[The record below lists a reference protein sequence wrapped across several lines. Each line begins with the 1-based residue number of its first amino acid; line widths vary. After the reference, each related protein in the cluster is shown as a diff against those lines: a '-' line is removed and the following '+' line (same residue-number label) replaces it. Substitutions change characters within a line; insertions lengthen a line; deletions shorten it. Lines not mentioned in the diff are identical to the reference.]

1 MKQILTLSLF
11 CLGILIFIISLSLL
25 SKRKIQESFSDDLFL
40 NGFVDLNYTPPD
52 NSLSDQQQ
60 TYVNVNILKQA
71 VISMNEQIEKMT
83 TDISNLQDQVTTLT
97 NQQSDLVSSNTPDVQ
112 GIEM

>member
-11 CLGILIFIISLSLL
+11 CLGILLFFVSFSLL
-25 SKRKIQESFSDDLFL
+25 SKRKLQESFLT
-40 NGFVDLNYTPPD
+40 GFVDLNYTPPD

-71 VISMNEQIEKMT
+71 VITMNDQIEQMT
-83 TDISNLQDQVTTLT
+83 SDISDLQDQVTTLT
-97 NQQSDLVSSNTPDVQ
+97 NQQSDLVSSSTPDVE
-112 GIEM
+112 GTEM

>member
-11 CLGILIFIISLSLL
+11 CLGILLFIVSISLLT
-25 SKRKIQESFSDDLFL
+25 KINLQESFLT
-40 NGFVDLNYTPPD
+40 GFVDLNYTPPD

-71 VISMNEQIEKMT
+71 VITMNDQIEQMAS
-83 TDISNLQDQVTTLT
+83 DISDLQDQVTTLT
-97 NQQSDLVSSNTPDVQ
+97 NQQSDLVSSSTPDVE
-112 GIEM
+112 GTEM

>member
-11 CLGILIFIISLSLL
+11 CLGILFFIVSFSIL
-25 SKRKIQESFSDDLFL
+25 SKRRLQESFLT
-40 NGFVDLNYTPPD
+40 GFVDLNYTPPD

-71 VISMNEQIEKMT
+71 IIDMNNQIEKMT

-97 NQQSDLVSSNTPDVQ
+97 NQQSDLVSSSTPDVQ
-112 GIEM
+112 GTEM

>member
-11 CLGILIFIISLSLL
+11 CLGILLFIVTISFLTRVNS
-25 SKRKIQESFSDDLFL
+25 QEPFL
-40 NGFVDLNYTPPD
+40 TGFVELNYKPPG

-71 VISMNEQIEKMT
+71 VVAMNSQIEKNT
-83 TDISNLQDQVTTLT
+83 ADISNLNKQVITLT
-97 NQQSDLVSSNTPDVQ
+97 NQQSDLVTSNAPVVK
-112 GIEM
+112 GLAL